1 MNNELKTWQEVGNY
15 LSGFTVNASLLNNL
29 SRIADDVDIRDF
41 VAKGQLASKL
51 WASTMFNQHVKSSRV
66 AVCGGWY
73 GLLPAILLHNNHEK
87 RNIFTSIDI
96 DANCAAIANSFN
108 AEHYFS
114 GEFYADTQDMYQLD
128 YSNYD
133 VIINT
138 SCEHIADLTA
148 WLATIPS
155 GKRVMLQ
162 SNNFYE
168 CDQHINCVNS
178 MSEFKSQ
185 IGPAC
190 VITTG
195 TLVMPN
201 YTRFMILC
209 TV

>member
-1 MNNELKTWQEVGNY
+1 MNIELKTWEEVGNY
-15 LSGFTVNASLLNNL
+15 LSGFTVNANLLNNL

-41 VAKGQLASKL
+41 VSKGQLASKL
-51 WASTMFNQHVKSSRV
+51 WASTIFDRYIASSRI

-73 GLLPAILLHNNHEK
+73 GLLPAILLHKNHEK

-108 AEHYFS
+108 AEHYFN
-114 GEFYADTQDMYQLD
+114 GEFYADTQDMYQHD
-128 YSNYD
+128 YSKYD
-133 VIINT
+133 VVINT
-138 SCEHIADLTA
+138 SCEHIADLPA
-148 WLATIPS
+148 WLATIPR

-168 CDQHINCVNS
+168 CDQHINCVSS
-178 MSEFKSQ
+178 MSEFKRQ
-185 IGPAC
+185 INPAS
-190 VITTG
+190 VIATG
-195 TLVMPN
+195 TLEMPN